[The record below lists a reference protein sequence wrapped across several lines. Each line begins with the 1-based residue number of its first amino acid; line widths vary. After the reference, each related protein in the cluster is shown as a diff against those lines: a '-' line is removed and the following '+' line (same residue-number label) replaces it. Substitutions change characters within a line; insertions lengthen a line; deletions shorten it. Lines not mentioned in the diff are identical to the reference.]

1 MRSVQAII
9 AIPSVIVLFISLF
22 FHLPY
27 LFYISIPGIV
37 AALII
42 KQIRLRDSAMILG
55 KPDRGKYQ
63 NGDLEDDSMEMD
75 VDGSDHD

>member
-1 MRSVQAII
+1 MKNIQAII
-9 AIPSVIVLFISLF
+9 AIPSVILLFISLF

-27 LFYISIPGIV
+27 LFYIAIPGIV
-37 AALII
+37 GALVI

-55 KPDRGKYQ
+55 NPDRSKYQ

-75 VDGSDHD
+75 VDGSDQD